1 MGGAGVDNMSTGIIH
16 DVESMHIIW
25 GRHEG
30 GNTSMRT
37 TKPTALPT
45 PTGDGILQIYDRKIH
60 ELNCDSSSCSW
71 TTRSEELAIMRN
83 YGFVAVYIPE
93 ELTNCS

>member
-1 MGGAGVDNMSTGIIH
+1 MNYKLLLYLLVPPIPEATQ
-16 DVESMHIIW
+16 
-25 GRHEG
+25 
-30 GNTSMRT
+30 